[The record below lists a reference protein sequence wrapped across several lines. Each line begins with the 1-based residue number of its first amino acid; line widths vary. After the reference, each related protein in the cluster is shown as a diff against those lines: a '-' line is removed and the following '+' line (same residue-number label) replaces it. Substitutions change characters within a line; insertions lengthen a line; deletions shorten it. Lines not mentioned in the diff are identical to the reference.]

1 MYLASTI
8 PSSKTFN
15 STFHRQALSDLNKL
29 KDKVS
34 VPANVLEKQ
43 HTLKQ
48 NIAKL
53 AIINAD
59 EVIANEIL
67 SVV

>member
-1 MYLASTI
+1 MLDKLV
-8 PSSKTFN
+8 SSII
-15 STFHRQALSDLNKL
+15 ALSN
-29 KDKVS
+29 
-34 VPANVLEKQ
+34 NVEQQ